1 MLYHS
6 TRNEETKVGGSR
18 AILEGLAPDG
28 GLYVPD
34 SIPKLDIE
42 KLLGLEYKGI
52 AKKVVSAFF
61 DEFSEEDISRAVE
74 KAYGEKFDSQKIC
87 PVKFYDGQKSFLEL
101 SHGPTLAFK
110 DLALSLL
117 PYLMALASK
126 VENNKNKKLILAA
139 TSGDTGKA
147 AMEAFSGLEGYSLA
161 VFYPDGG
168 VSNMQERQML
178 KRSHKNVRAFAV
190 KGNFD
195 DCQTAVKEIFSDKV
209 LASKLK
215 NAGVELASA
224 NSINIG
230 RLIPQIVYYFD
241 AYRQY
246 LLTGRLNL
254 GDKLDV
260 VVPTGNF
267 GNVLAAFYAKE
278 MGLDLGRIGVASN
291 SNKVLADF
299 SKEGIY
305 DRNRDLIITQSPSID
320 ILISSNLE
328 RYLYLKI
335 KDAGKVAK
343 LMDGLKNEGRISLY
357 GHQIFEG
364 DWADE
369 EETSRAIKEVMDKYN
384 YLIDPH
390 TAVAYTAMKKLGYRA
405 CMVLSTASP
414 YKFPDAVLKALGEN
428 REMSLE
434 EKEKLISKITGGQI
448 PKQISG
454 LFEDDPESKEIISIE
469 EMMGK
474 VEEMAVLKDLGL
486 D

>member
-6 TRNEETKVGGSR
+6 TRNEDIKVGGAK

-28 GLYVPD
+28 GLYVPET
-34 SIPKLDIE
+34 IPKLDIE
-42 KLLGLEYKGI
+42 KLLREDYKGI
-52 AKKVVSAFF
+52 AKKIISSFF
-61 DEFSEEDISRAVE
+61 DEFSTEEISQAVD
-74 KAYGEKFDSQKIC
+74 KAYASKFDTPKIA

-110 DLALSLL
+110 DMALSLL
-117 PYLMALASK
+117 PRLMTMASE
-126 VENNKNKKLILAA
+126 VENNKKKKLILAA

-147 AMEAFSGLEGYSLA
+147 AMEAFSGLDGYGLA
-161 VFYPDGG
+161 VFYPEGG

-195 DCQTAVKEIFSDKV
+195 DCQTAVKEIFSDRD
-209 LASKLK
+209 LAEKLEE
-215 NAGVELASA
+215 AGIELTSA

-246 LLTGRLNL
+246 LFTGRLNL

-291 SNKVLADF
+291 TNKVLTDF

-305 DRNRDLIITQSPSID
+305 DSRRDLIITQSPSID

-335 KDAGKVAK
+335 QDAKK
-343 LMDGLKNEGRISLY
+343 ISSLMDNLKNEGRISLY
-357 GHQIFEG
+357 GRPIFEG

-369 EETSRAIKEVMDKYN
+369 EETSRSIKEVMDKYN

-390 TAVAYTAMKKLGYRA
+390 TAVAYTVMKKLGYKGA

-414 YKFPDAVLKALGEN
+414 YKFPDAVLKALGKDG
-428 REMSLE
+428 RGSLE
-434 EKEKLISKITGGQI
+434 EKEELISKITGNQI
-448 PKQISG
+448 PEQISQ
-454 LFEDDPESKEIISIE
+454 LFDRDLDTKEIISIG
-469 EMMGK
+469 EMTGK
-474 VEEMAVLKDLGL
+474 VEEMAVL
-486 D
+486 

>member
-6 TRNEETKVGGSR
+6 TRNENIKVGGAR
-18 AILEGLAPDG
+18 AILEGPAPDG
-28 GLYVPD
+28 GLYVPER
-34 SIPKLDIE
+34 IPKLDIE
-42 KLLGLEYKGI
+42 EVLSLDYKGI
-52 AKKVVSAFF
+52 AVKIISEFF
-61 DEFSEEDISRAVE
+61 DEFSEEDIKHAVDS
-74 KAYGEKFDSQKIC
+74 AYGGKFDSPKVA
-87 PVKFYDGQKSFLEL
+87 PVYFYDGQKSFLEL

-117 PYLMALASK
+117 PHLMTMASK
-126 VENNKNKKLILAA
+126 IEKDDKKKIILTA

-147 AMEAFSGLEGYSLA
+147 AMEAFSGMDGYGLA

-178 KRSHKNVRAFAV
+178 NRSHKNVKAFAV

-195 DCQTAVKEIFSDKV
+195 DCQTAVKEIFVDRD
-209 LASKLK
+209 LASKLED
-215 NAGVELASA
+215 AGYELTSA

-230 RLIPQIVYYFD
+230 RLVPQIIYYFD

-254 GDKLDV
+254 GDKLNV

-267 GNVLAAFYAKE
+267 GNVLAAFYARE

-291 SNKVLADF
+291 SNKILADF
-299 SKEGIY
+299 AKEGIY
-305 DRNRDLIITQSPSID
+305 DRGRDLIITQSPSID

-328 RYLYLKI
+328 RYFYLKTH
-335 KDAGKVAK
+335 DAERVSK
-343 LMDGLKNEGRISLY
+343 LMKKIKEDGKISLY

-369 EETSRAIKEVMDKYN
+369 EETSRSIKEVMDKYN

-390 TAVAYTAMKKLGYRA
+390 TAVAYTVMKKLNYKGA

-414 YKFPDAVLKALGEN
+414 YKFPDAVLKALGKGGQE
-428 REMSLE
+428 SLQG
-434 EKEKLISKITGGQI
+434 KEDLISKITGMKT
-448 PKQISG
+448 PKQISQ
-454 LFEDDPESKEIISIE
+454 LFDGNLDSKEIISIE
-469 EMMGK
+469 EMREK
-474 VEEMAVLKDLGL
+474 VEEMAVL
-486 D
+486 